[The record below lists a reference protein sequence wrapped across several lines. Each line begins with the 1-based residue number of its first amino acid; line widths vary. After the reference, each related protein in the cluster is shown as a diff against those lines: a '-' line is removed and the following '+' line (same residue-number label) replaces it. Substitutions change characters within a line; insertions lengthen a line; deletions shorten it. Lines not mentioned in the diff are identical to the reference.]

1 MPMLELSK
9 VYVMGVSSMA
19 LRGIV
24 SSVVFPL
31 VGLIKLGASFLS
43 LTANEN
49 AFDVETPFE
58 VATIVNLI
66 SSPSVSRSHASTK
79 LSSFV
84 EASNRSLL
92 VGLSFRPSTTS
103 LPSGSVDANTPK
115 STPLS
120 SFSSTES
127 GAIDTDGT
135 SGASSAPVTSIFTL
149 IDVEYFCSVR
159 LSVATISNV
168 SIFCSPS
175 SRATYAEPVSSSV

>member
-1 MPMLELSK
+1 MLELSK
-9 VYVMGVSSMA
+9 VYVTGVSSTA
-19 LRGIV
+19 RRGIT
-24 SSVVFPL
+24 SSVVFPF
-31 VGLIKLGASFLS
+31 VGLIKLGESFLS
-43 LTANEN
+43 LTTNEN
-49 AFDVETPFE
+49 AFDVDRPSE

-66 SSPSVSRSHASTK
+66 SPPSVSRSQASTK

-84 EASNRSLL
+84 EESNRSLF
-92 VGLSFRPSTTS
+92 VGLSSRLSTTS

-120 SFSSTES
+120 SFSLTDN

-135 SGASSAPVTSIFTL
+135 SGASSAPVISIFTL

-175 SRATYAEPVSSSV
+175 SRAT